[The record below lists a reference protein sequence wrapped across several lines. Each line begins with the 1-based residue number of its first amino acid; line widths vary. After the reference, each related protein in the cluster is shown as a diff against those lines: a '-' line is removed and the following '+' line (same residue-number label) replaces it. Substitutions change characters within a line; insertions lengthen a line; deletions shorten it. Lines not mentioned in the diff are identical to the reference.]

1 MRRKTSRRKSLRR
14 KTLRRKP
21 SRRKTLRIKSL
32 RRMLSRRNKSSR
44 KSKLKKKNKKT
55 SGLIYK
61 GGMETQPVVAAAFL
75 GGPTTRVG
83 PPVVAAAVL
92 GGPTTRVGKRK
103 MAAPVYIP
111 ATSLALP
118 VSALNS
124 IPTMHNNDE
133 LIKIS
138 EGAIGRADVVGSG
151 ASGQVYRFNEPASGE
166 DCIIKTYTESGK
178 AAAIEINV
186 ILEIE
191 KLKNIQIIEG
201 INCFEKIIQFCNNY
215 KYATDPSGGNIYIS
229 LKYGGESLKK
239 FIESEENDNPLDGES
254 RLKICNGLSDAIK
267 CFHRMGFIHRDLKP
281 ANIIL
286 GPDNQPILIDFGST
300 ASIPRSEGP
309 LKEGTLDLL
318 KASELM
324 TKDYMGPNL
333 SGDVEHGTLF
343 CRGCFY
349 DMWSLLVTITEMVIK
364 PSKPNASLYKMIFSR
379 ETTFNAQAMEW
390 TIQGFYEE
398 KGNAKFGAEMG
409 KFKTGAILVKWQEL
423 FDVKEQSISISGP
436 LPLEEVSISS
446 LLDDKTFTGEDFLL
460 K

>member
-14 KTLRRKP
+14 KTLRRKTL
-21 SRRKTLRIKSL
+21 RRKPLRRKSL
-32 RRMLSRRNKSSR
+32 RRMRSRRNKSSR

-61 GGMETQPVVAAAFL
+61 GGMET
-75 GGPTTRVG
+75 

-92 GGPTTRVGKRK
+92 GGPTTRVGKKKKRK
-103 MAAPVYIP
+103 NAAPVYIP

-133 LIKIS
+133 LINIS
-138 EGAIGRADVVGSG
+138 EGVIGLADVVGHG
-151 ASGQVYRFNEPASGE
+151 ASGQVYRFNEPASGQG
-166 DCIIKTYTESGK
+166 CIIKTYTESGK

-191 KLKNIQIIEG
+191 KLKYIPIIEG
-201 INCFEKIIQFCNNY
+201 IKCFEKIIQFCNNY
-215 KYATDPSGGNIYIS
+215 KYATDPSGENIYIS

-333 SGDVEHGTLF
+333 SGDVEDGTLF

-364 PSKPNASLYKMIFSR
+364 PSNPKASLYKMIFSR
-379 ETTFNAQAMEW
+379 DTTFNAQAMEW
-390 TIQGFYEE
+390 TIQGFFED
-398 KGNAKFGAEMG
+398 KGNANFEAEMG
-409 KFKTGAILVKWQEL
+409 KFKTGALHGKWHKL
-423 FDVKEQSISISGP
+423 FDVNEQTISISGP
-436 LPLEEVSISS
+436 PPLEEVSISS
-446 LLDDKTFTGEDFLL
+446 LLDDETFTGEDFLL
-460 K
+460 N